1 MDETEI
7 TMSMAEQITGMTMDS
22 QVNSL
27 SDSFGIYGYN
37 QLYPT
42 FPYGYD
48 ANYYYQQSY
57 YHQIANASVTS
68 YQQQSSQYQQVL
80 PQNVKPS
87 PGLWVP
93 PKEANSTVSNSNS
106 EELENNQ
113 APTPANVIVN
123 PSIAPVIAN

>member
-1 MDETEI
+1 
-7 TMSMAEQITGMTMDS
+7 MAEQITGMTMDN
-22 QVNSL
+22 QVSSL

-57 YHQIANASVTS
+57 YHQMANASVTS
-68 YQQQSSQYQQVL
+68 YQHQSNQYQQVL

-93 PKEANSTVSNSNS
+93 PKEANSTISNSNS
-106 EELENNQ
+106 EEPENNQ
-113 APTPANVIVN
+113 APVVNSTPTNVIVN